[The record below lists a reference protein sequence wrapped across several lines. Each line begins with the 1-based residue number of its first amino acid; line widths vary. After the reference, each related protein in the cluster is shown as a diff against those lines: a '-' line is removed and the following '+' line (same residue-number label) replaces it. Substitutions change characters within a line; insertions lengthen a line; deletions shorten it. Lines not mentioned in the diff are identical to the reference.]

1 MINDDKIPPGQYYSN
16 KWIIYASLGIPEVE
30 LENWNLKIKGNIE
43 NENIFTYENLENLS
57 KDIIIEDFHCVT
69 RWSIEKV
76 KWQGIKLRDIINKS
90 KPKDNSEYVMFHC
103 NDGYTTIIP
112 FDNAIEQKSMIA
124 LKINDEKLSIEQGFP
139 VRVVTIS

>member
-16 KWIIYASLGIPEVE
+16 KWTIYASLGIPEVE

-76 KWQGIKLRDIINKS
+76 K
-90 KPKDNSEYVMFHC
+90 
-103 NDGYTTIIP
+103 
-112 FDNAIEQKSMIA
+112 
-124 LKINDEKLSIEQGFP
+124 
-139 VRVVTIS
+139 